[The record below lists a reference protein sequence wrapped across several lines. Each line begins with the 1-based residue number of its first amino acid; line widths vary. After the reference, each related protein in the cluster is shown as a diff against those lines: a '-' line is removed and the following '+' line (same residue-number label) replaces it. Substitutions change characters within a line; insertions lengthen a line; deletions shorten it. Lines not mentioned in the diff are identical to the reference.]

1 MEGLTIGHTMPSAI
15 SDQPSAMTAR
25 ARLRRGASLWLPA
38 GRPRRRY
45 PTFEGRRDADVA
57 IIGGG
62 MTGAVAALEFA
73 AAGASV
79 VLLEAELVGRGSTSA
94 SSALL
99 LQEPDMSIAQ
109 LATRYGRAAARR
121 IWRLSHDA
129 VRDFVAM
136 LRRRR
141 IPCDLEA
148 RDAVYYATHAES
160 ARRLRA
166 EFDDRARV
174 GFHGDWLTPGAL
186 RHLTALPARGAIR
199 TSGNAQFNPY
209 KACVGVLE
217 AARSAGAGI
226 FERSAAVRIAGAHD
240 RVRIR
245 TARGRLEARRVVI
258 ATGYATE
265 RFRPLAGSFRTYD
278 TYVLA
283 TPPLGRADRRELGLG
298 DVMIWDT
305 ERPYHYARWTRDHR
319 LLLGGGDRPAGVRR
333 RSARFAAAAR
343 ELRADFE
350 ALLPA
355 LADIG
360 IEHAWEGLFATTPD
374 SLPYVGPHRRYPGH
388 LFALGY
394 GGNGMTF
401 GFLAARMLVDEW
413 RGVRSADR
421 DLFSFWRVRHR

>member
-1 MEGLTIGHTMPSAI
+1 MEGLTIGHTMPSPI

-109 LATRYGRAAARR
+109 LATRYGRAAA
-121 IWRLSHDA
+121 
-129 VRDFVAM
+129 
-136 LRRRR
+136 
-141 IPCDLEA
+141 
-148 RDAVYYATHAES
+148 
-160 ARRLRA
+160 
-166 EFDDRARV
+166 
-174 GFHGDWLTPGAL
+174 
-186 RHLTALPARGAIR
+186 
-199 TSGNAQFNPY
+199 
-209 KACVGVLE
+209 
-217 AARSAGAGI
+217 
-226 FERSAAVRIAGAHD
+226 VRIAGADD

-305 ERPYHYARWTRDHR
+305 ERPYH
-319 LLLGGGDRPAGVRR
+319 
-333 RSARFAAAAR
+333 
-343 ELRADFE
+343 
-350 ALLPA
+350 
-355 LADIG
+355 
-360 IEHAWEGLFATTPD
+360 
-374 SLPYVGPHRRYPGH
+374 
-388 LFALGY
+388 
-394 GGNGMTF
+394 
-401 GFLAARMLVDEW
+401 
-413 RGVRSADR
+413 
-421 DLFSFWRVRHR
+421 

>member
-1 MEGLTIGHTMPSAI
+1 MVAGRWHDEDAVTTPQS
-15 SDQPSAMTAR
+15 
-25 ARLRRGASLWLPA
+25 RLRRGTPVWLPQ

-45 PTFEGRRDADVA
+45 PTFEGRRDADIA

-79 VLLEAELVGRGSTSA
+79 VLLEAALVGRGSTAA

-99 LQEPDMSIAQ
+99 LQEPDTSLAQ
-109 LATRYGRAAARR
+109 LAARYGRAAARR

-141 IPCDLEA
+141 IACDLES
-148 RDAVYYATHAES
+148 RDAVYYAAHAES
-160 ARRLRA
+160 VTRLRR
-166 EFDDRARV
+166 EFDDRVRA
-174 GFHGDWLTPGAL
+174 GFHGEWLTPGAL
-186 RHLTALPARGAIR
+186 RDLTALPARGAIR

-209 KACVGVLE
+209 KGCIGLLE
-217 AARSAGAGI
+217 AARSAGADI
-226 FERSAAVRIAGAHD
+226 FERSPAVRIVGARD

-245 TARGRLEARRVVI
+245 TARGSLEARRVVV

-265 RFRPLAGSFRTYD
+265 RFRPLAGRFRMYD
-278 TYVLA
+278 TYVVA
-283 TPPLGRADRRELGLG
+283 TPPLGRADRREVGLG

-305 ERPYHYARWTRDHR
+305 ERPYHYARWTPDHR
-319 LLLGGGDRPAGVRR
+319 LLLGGGDRPVDRR
-333 RSARFAAAAR
+333 GGRPSGERFAAAAR
-343 ELRADFE
+343 ALRGEFE

-355 LADIG
+355 LADVRV
-360 IEHAWEGLFATTPD
+360 ERAWEGLFAMTPD
-374 SLPYVGPHRRYPGH
+374 GLPYVGSHHRYPGH

-401 GFLAARMLVDEW
+401 GFLAARMLVDAW
-413 RGVRSADR
+413 RGVRSADH
-421 DLFSFWRVRHR
+421 DLFAFGRG